1 MEDFEK
7 KNNIYVP
14 IHCHTEHSLLDG
26 LSRPAELA
34 HRAKEIGAPAC
45 AITDHGAMSG
55 CLQFYKACRK
65 EGITPI
71 LGMEAYMTPYGHSL
85 SERVP
90 YDQKELRNT
99 PGKGHNRNNYH
110 AILLCKDYTGYK
122 NLCALHTASYAAGY
136 YYKPRIDFELLK
148 EHHEG
153 LIFSNACVLGEVNH
167 HLLHEDYD
175 MARDHALRLQDLFGE
190 DYYFEIM
197 NHGLDMEIA
206 IMPRIRELAKELG
219 IKVIATNDSH
229 FTYKEDHK
237 LQRTMMLLGMHKSWA
252 DSDVAGSFFD
262 DVDVT
267 GQKNISGEDGDS
279 DPIFSMP
286 ASLYVK
292 DYDEM
297 MEALCLSEA
306 DIPFAQ
312 EELANTL
319 EIAEKCNCELPI
331 IDPNDMSQYHT
342 PLYAINKDLQFEDYE
357 KSDFELRDSTVA
369 AVLEAMHAAGKEGDT
384 LQEVLTTHE
393 YDSLLF
399 LMWMCEK
406 GIEERIKPKIEAR
419 GEPLP
424 IEFYM
429 KNPPKGFAVAHKHNS
444 PDESFIKGN
453 LADGKTPEDIIQMY
467 RDRLDY
473 EVSIVCR
480 KGFLDYFSIVQQY
493 CNHARFHDNPPGPGR
508 GCLTDDNLVWTEGG
522 VAKPISDVK
531 IGDVVFDEKGVPSQV
546 LNTYEYDVDE
556 ELRKITVYN
565 SDDLILTSDHKVK
578 VSPCIMHTK
587 QYDKDKTYD
596 DLVPQTEPIWIP
608 ASEIKQG
615 DWVYIPVQNRSNTG
629 VITYDL
635 SDFIPDNIK
644 DRCCIGKDYISYVH
658 YSNQYSDRNTPTQ
671 REVHRKTG
679 LSRHAI
685 NNFLFNKVQT
695 SNNTIEKLNCYLA
708 DLGLDAET
716 WKERYSQGNEIL
728 LPRYIEMDEHLA
740 YLIGYYISD
749 GWTHR
754 GAVCFAFHAKDKI
767 YQAQIAA
774 AFKETFGMEISFV
787 KRFEDKQLIEGICQ
801 DSVISSFF
809 KSIIPW
815 TVENKQI
822 PKALLSVSDVVMK
835 SLIRG
840 LIDGDGSV
848 SLKERRA
855 SYDTISETLAYQVK
869 YILNTFGIPT
879 RIAKR
884 SYTDHPQWKTSYKVR
899 ISTNQVFGEL
909 YGLYP
914 RKNAVLSVEKDG
926 FICMRVKKNEPYRH
940 VGKVYDLMIDTKN
953 EPSYVTTSCVVHN
966 SGAGALLN
974 YLLGITSVDPL
985 PNKLI
990 FERFLNP
997 DRVGYPDIDVDF
1009 NKAYRDEIL
1018 KPYLREEYGE
1028 DNAAGV
1034 STFTYAWGKAAIK
1047 AAARVLF
1054 NPPESVQ
1061 WADDLCKLI
1070 DDHPKLDLNSELQD
1084 EGGNE
1089 ALKQLIGT
1097 GRHYQQIIDLALMLQ
1112 GRIIGTSIHASAF
1125 ILSPFK
1131 ITDKMPL
1138 TVPKAER
1145 ERVQATGESV
1155 VDFLIS
1161 YDGVETQE
1169 SLGFVKLDLL
1179 CIKDLEVLSLTMQI
1193 IERVYGCKIDIESI
1207 PMDDAA
1213 VFQMLEDHLVSGLF
1227 QLDGSSGMAQVMDDV
1242 TPQSIEE
1249 INAVVALFR
1258 PGPMDYIPTYVSG
1271 KWHPETVAYLDPR
1284 LEPILK
1290 DTYGVCIAEG
1300 TSIST
1305 IDGNKNIEEMSVGDL
1320 VLTKEGN
1327 YSKCIDVIDNGYKEC
1342 VNIRF
1347 DRGEGLTCTPDHKL
1361 FTQRGW
1367 VEAKNLTT
1375 SDIVKFFNEFESK
1388 EIEEFDPRQWLLGL
1402 YLADGHSTGSS
1413 IDIACESEEF
1423 AVQVKEIAE
1432 QAFPSMEHVH
1442 IKKRNHI
1449 CASGKEATTW
1459 YVVFA
1464 QKEGNNGFFSDDYI
1478 PNEFVNFLREHDLLG
1493 KTKDNKF
1500 WPNDYSFSTLLGFVE
1515 GDGCYANR
1523 TISQKNRH
1531 LLYGVYQA
1539 LNEYG
1544 IPANFYRRDDD
1555 LCWNVSFAYKDVLR
1569 PRIWLSRYEDPAN
1582 RPSMF
1587 DESRCY
1593 GGFIPSAQ
1601 LNRAEYLSAMNRAD
1615 IKKIDN
1621 QDKVTLTFAKKYDYP
1636 QFAEHTEWARVKTVK
1651 IVGEKHVYDL
1661 TIEKEHS
1668 FVANKYTVH
1677 NCAYQEQAMQITQVI
1692 GGFTGGQADN
1702 YRKQA
1707 AKKHMDQLVLI
1718 KDDFIKGALEND
1730 TAPEVADAL
1739 WEQLVKFGS
1748 YAFNRSH
1755 SAAYAYIAYRGGF
1768 LKAHFPECFL
1778 AAMCT
1783 IKPMMKKTLKVP
1795 AYLEEARQMGVQV
1808 KPPHVNYSMEDFDVP
1823 EKGVIAFGLG
1833 GIKRVGKGAA
1843 PIIAEREKNGPYK
1856 DFTDFC
1862 TRVPKEVGKAP
1873 IEALIKAGALDGLGW
1888 SRMAME
1894 ESIDQIV
1901 SFRKDY
1907 FREKS
1912 KRDLFEDDL
1921 FGFGD
1926 EASSD
1931 DSTAASDI
1939 TLVAPYDTEY
1949 SELVLMHKERDE
1961 FGLYFDKDPRDFCQV
1976 SRFMLERELREHSE
1990 ESRKSGNYDAPM
2002 FVNVKDVAEL
2012 PDKTHVGFIAN
2023 VEDFKEFN
2031 TKKGK
2036 RMASMYVWDNGVAEE
2051 SRFGFAPAK
2060 AKVKCTIFS
2069 SVLATIAKPMPD
2081 DVVYITGRVSVDSEG
2096 KWPTAVLVDTIDLVA
2111 PDSQWLGSGASIEK
2125 MQEFATA
2132 QSDMRAYNEEVSN
2145 PASKRYMIPAISFPT
2160 SDALHDF
2167 CEDLRINK
2175 LYLKDGNVQVS
2186 AEDDP
2191 DGANTKILHLKQT
2204 MGTVKLAAEYGGLA
2218 KKIRHPKAARA
2229 LARKAMLEGKTVDE
2243 VEAEV
2248 AAAQAQ
2254 S

>member
-1 MEDFEK
+1 MKNFEK
-7 KNNIYVP
+7 KNGIYVP

-55 CLQFYKACRK
+55 CLQFYKACQK
-65 EGITPI
+65 EGIIPI

-99 PGKGHNRNNYH
+99 SGKGHQRNNYH

-153 LIFSNACVLGEVNH
+153 LIFSNACFTPGQKVIVKSDGDNNSSYEEINIEDVKAGQFVLTHKGRWRRVIEPTSRMYDGDGYSIIVENQSLTAPIECTANHKFFVFDSITSELSWKAAVDIASTDYLTEPYHIEDDEPQHYFLKKIESKKRIHINQRVHCLNVEEDHSFVCGGVAVHNCVLGEVNH
-167 HLLHEDYD
+167 HLLHGDYD

-197 NHGLDMEIA
+197 NHGLEMEIA
-206 IMPRIRELAKELG
+206 IMPHIRELAKELG

-252 DSDVAGSFFD
+252 DADVAGSFFED
-262 DVDVT
+262 MDVT

-292 DYDEM
+292 TYDEM
-297 MEALCLSEA
+297 MEALCLSES
-306 DIPFAQ
+306 DIPFAE

-319 EIAEKCNCELPI
+319 EIAKKCNCELPI

-357 KSDFELRDSTVA
+357 TSHFELRDNTVS
-369 AVLEAMHAAGKEGDT
+369 AVLDAMHAAGKEGDT
-384 LQEVLTTHE
+384 LQEVLTEHE

-429 KNPPKGFAVAHKHNS
+429 KNPPKGFAVTHKHNS

-453 LADGKTPEDIIQMY
+453 LSDGKTPEDIIQMY

-508 GCLTDDNLVWTEGG
+508 GCLTDDNLVWMEGG

-531 IGDVVFDEKGVPSQV
+531 IGDVVFDEKGIPSRV

-565 SDDLILTSDHKVK
+565 SDDLVLTSDHKVK
-578 VSPCIMHTK
+578 VSPCIAHRQQHCENET
-587 QYDKDKTYD
+587 DGGTF
-596 DLVPQTEPIWIP
+596 PQTDPIWLP
-608 ASEIKQG
+608 ASEIKPG
-615 DWVYIPVQNRSNTG
+615 DWVY
-629 VITYDL
+629 
-635 SDFIPDNIK
+635 
-644 DRCCIGKDYISYVH
+644 
-658 YSNQYSDRNTPTQ
+658 
-671 REVHRKTG
+671 
-679 LSRHAI
+679 
-685 NNFLFNKVQT
+685 
-695 SNNTIEKLNCYLA
+695 
-708 DLGLDAET
+708 
-716 WKERYSQGNEIL
+716 
-728 LPRYIEMDEHLA
+728 
-740 YLIGYYISD
+740 
-749 GWTHR
+749 
-754 GAVCFAFHAKDKI
+754 
-767 YQAQIAA
+767 
-774 AFKETFGMEISFV
+774 SF
-787 KRFEDKQLIEGICQ
+787 
-801 DSVISSFF
+801 
-809 KSIIPW
+809 
-815 TVENKQI
+815 
-822 PKALLSVSDVVMK
+822 
-835 SLIRG
+835 
-840 LIDGDGSV
+840 
-848 SLKERRA
+848 
-855 SYDTISETLAYQVK
+855 
-869 YILNTFGIPT
+869 
-879 RIAKR
+879 
-884 SYTDHPQWKTSYKVR
+884 
-899 ISTNQVFGEL
+899 
-909 YGLYP
+909 
-914 RKNAVLSVEKDG
+914 SVEQDG
-926 FICMRVKKNEPYRH
+926 FIPIQVKGNEPYRH

-1089 ALKQLIGT
+1089 ALKQLIRT

-1155 VDFLIS
+1155 IDFLIS

-1179 CIKDLEVLSLTMQI
+1179 CIKDLEVLSLTMRI

-1213 VFQMLEDHLVSGLF
+1213 VFQMLEDHLVSGIF

-1249 INAVVALFR
+1249 INAVIALFR
-1258 PGPMDYIPTYVSG
+1258 PGPMDYIPNYVNG
-1271 KWHPETVAYLDPR
+1271 KWHPETVSYLDPR

-1290 DTYGVCIAEG
+1290 DTYGVC
-1300 TSIST
+1300 
-1305 IDGNKNIEEMSVGDL
+1305 
-1320 VLTKEGN
+1320 
-1327 YSKCIDVIDNGYKEC
+1327 
-1342 VNIRF
+1342 
-1347 DRGEGLTCTPDHKL
+1347 
-1361 FTQRGW
+1361 
-1367 VEAKNLTT
+1367 
-1375 SDIVKFFNEFESK
+1375 
-1388 EIEEFDPRQWLLGL
+1388 
-1402 YLADGHSTGSS
+1402 
-1413 IDIACESEEF
+1413 
-1423 AVQVKEIAE
+1423 
-1432 QAFPSMEHVH
+1432 
-1442 IKKRNHI
+1442 
-1449 CASGKEATTW
+1449 
-1459 YVVFA
+1459 
-1464 QKEGNNGFFSDDYI
+1464 
-1478 PNEFVNFLREHDLLG
+1478 
-1493 KTKDNKF
+1493 
-1500 WPNDYSFSTLLGFVE
+1500 SF
-1515 GDGCYANR
+1515 
-1523 TISQKNRH
+1523 
-1531 LLYGVYQA
+1531 
-1539 LNEYG
+1539 
-1544 IPANFYRRDDD
+1544 
-1555 LCWNVSFAYKDVLR
+1555 
-1569 PRIWLSRYEDPAN
+1569 
-1582 RPSMF
+1582 
-1587 DESRCY
+1587 
-1593 GGFIPSAQ
+1593 
-1601 LNRAEYLSAMNRAD
+1601 
-1615 IKKIDN
+1615 
-1621 QDKVTLTFAKKYDYP
+1621 
-1636 QFAEHTEWARVKTVK
+1636 
-1651 IVGEKHVYDL
+1651 
-1661 TIEKEHS
+1661 
-1668 FVANKYTVH
+1668 
-1677 NCAYQEQAMQITQVI
+1677 QEQAMQITQVI

-1843 PIIAEREKNGPYK
+1843 PIIAEREKNGPFK

-1901 SFRKDY
+1901 AFRKDY

-1926 EASSD
+1926 SD
-1931 DSTAASDI
+1931 DSEDSSTPDI
-1939 TLVAPYDTEY
+1939 ILVPPFDTEY
-1949 SELVLMHKERDE
+1949 SELALMRKEREE

-1976 SRFMLERELREHSE
+1976 SRFMLERELREHSD
-1990 ESRKSGNYDAPM
+1990 ESRKSGNYDAPI
-2002 FVNVKDVAEL
+2002 FVNVKEIPDL

-2023 VEDFKEFN
+2023 VDDFREFN

-2036 RMASMYVWDNGVAEE
+2036 RMASMFVWDNGTGEE
-2051 SRFGFAPAK
+2051 SRFGFAPVK

-2081 DVVYITGRVSVDSEG
+2081 DVVYVTGRVSVDQEG
-2096 KWPTAVLVDTIDLVA
+2096 KWPTAVLVDTIELVT

-2125 MQEFATA
+2125 MQEFAQA
-2132 QSDMRAYNEEVSN
+2132 QADMRAYNEEVSN
-2145 PASKRYMIPAISFPT
+2145 PASKRYMIPAISFKT
-2160 SDALHDF
+2160 TDDMRDF
-2167 CEDLRINK
+2167 CGDLRINK
-2175 LYLKDGNVQVS
+2175 LYLKEGNVQVS

-2191 DGANTKILHLKQT
+2191 NGDNTKILHLKQT
-2204 MGTVKLAAEYGGLA
+2204 MGTVKLAAEYGGIA

-2243 VEAEV
+2243 IESETL
-2248 AAAQAQ
+2248 QAN